1 MKKKVAGLL
10 MFAGCM
16 ALLASGCAKQQLV
29 KKDESVAPAAN
40 TAVESVGNK
49 EVNALGEKPTPV
61 QETTLNEKVMK
72 PLSKEQLQAAL
83 EKIYFGFDSTELDD
97 AARTVLARN
106 SELLRKNSRVKVRIA
121 GNCDERGSAEYNLAL
136 GEKRAKAA
144 KKYLET
150 MGIPAA
156 NLSTISYG
164 KEKPA
169 DAGHDEAAW
178 AKNRS
183 DEFVVQ

>member
-1 MKKKVAGLL
+1 MKKNAVGFLLVAGFVAL
-10 MFAGCM
+10 MAN
-16 ALLASGCAKQQLV
+16 GCAKQELV
-29 KKDESVAPAAN
+29 KKDETVAPTAN
-40 TAVESVGNK
+40 TAVQPAENK
-49 EVNALGEKPTPV
+49 EVKAPAEQTTPV
-61 QETTLNEKVMK
+61 QETTLNDSTKQAT
-72 PLSKEQLQAAL
+72 SKEQLQAAL

-97 AARTVLARN
+97 TARAALAKD
-106 SELLRKNSRVKVRIA
+106 SELLLKNSTVKVRIE

-136 GEKRAKAA
+136 GEKRAKVA

-164 KEKPA
+164 KEKPE
-169 DAGHDEAAW
+169 DPGHGEAAW
-178 AKNRS
+178 AKNRR